1 MNKKII
7 AIIAIVAIVVI
18 AIAAVIVLV
27 ILPGLFTPPVD
38 ISGTN
43 PSTTLTPQEL
53 LPTTILGNSTVP
65 DTFLN
70 QTLDIYTDTTTFEVE
85 YARIEYDGIIIR
97 IFKAQSTSQASDTL
111 RLILEDEDWFGGAS
125 SYVQTNDWFTAIK
138 EGRSVFFW
146 RTNTWIFGV
155 DAENDTI
162 RNNAANE
169 LVQHLRLL

>member
-18 AIAAVIVLV
+18 AIGAVIAFV

-38 ISGTN
+38 ISGVS
-43 PSTTLTPQEL
+43 PSTSLTGQEL
-53 LPTTILGNSTVP
+53 LPSAVAGEQLVIDSNYTETLTA
-65 DTFLN
+65 DTG
-70 QTLDIYTDTTTFEVE
+70 TRTFDLEHTRAE
-85 YARIEYDGIIIR
+85 YNGIFIH
-97 IFKAQSTSQASDTL
+97 IFKVEFTSDASDTL
-111 RLILEDEDWFGGAS
+111 ALLLDDEDWYGGAS
-125 SYVQTNDWFTAIK
+125 AYVQTNDWFTAIK

-146 RTNTWIFGV
+146 RANTWIFGV

-162 RNNAANE
+162 RDNAANE

>member
-1 MNKKII
+1 MNTKII
-7 AIIAIVAIVVI
+7 AIIAVVAIAVI
-18 AIAAVIVLV
+18 ATAAVIAFV
-27 ILPGLFTPPVD
+27 ILPGLFTSPVD

-53 LPTTILGNSTVP
+53 LPTTILGNPTVP

-70 QTLDIYTDTTTFEVE
+70 QTLTVYGDTTTFEVE
-85 YARIEYDGIIIR
+85 YARIEYDGIVIR
-97 IFKAQSTSQASDTL
+97 IFKAQSTSEASDTL

-146 RTNTWIFGV
+146 RSNTWIFGV
-155 DAENDTI
+155 DAENDDT
-162 RNNAANE
+162 RNNATND
-169 LVQHLRLL
+169 LVQHLRTL